1 MSKKKFAD
9 MMLATSSIKS
19 AADRREKPDLSAPPT
34 TGVGL
39 TTQRIQLQ
47 QKVAALQ
54 KRIDELEARGGEVVK
69 SLPAE
74 EAIFLRGSK
83 VGSITK
89 DENIFAIK
97 LQSTHLSLDQE
108 HQLRT
113 LLATFFK

>member
-19 AADRREKPDLSAPPT
+19 AADRHEKPDLSAPPT

-47 QKVAALQ
+47 QKVAAMQ
-54 KRIDELEARGGEVVK
+54 KGIHELEAGEDLK
-69 SLPAE
+69 SLPAD

-89 DENIFAIK
+89 DENIFTIK
-97 LQSTHLSLDQE
+97 LQSTHLSVDQE